1 MGRMSFW
8 FEYGSTYSYLTVSRI
23 GALAEARVT
32 PAS

>member
-1 MGRMSFW
+1 MSLW
-8 FEYGSTYSYLTVSRI
+8 FEYGSTCSDLTASRI